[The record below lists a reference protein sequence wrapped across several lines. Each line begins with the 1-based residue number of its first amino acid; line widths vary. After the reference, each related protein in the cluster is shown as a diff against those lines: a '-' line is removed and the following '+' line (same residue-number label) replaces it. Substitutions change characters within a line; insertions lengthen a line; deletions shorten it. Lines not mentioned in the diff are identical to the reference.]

1 MKVLT
6 TNKVTTFVRT
16 YSIFLSITML
26 SVAFSCFANFTGKQL
41 SRCLFLKWLRHRCFP
56 VKFAKFLQQPFL
68 QNTPGGCFWVLI
80 DFISSTRLSDSSWKI
95 KSSNYR
101 GVESDADSR
110 QYTGTWE
117 KYPLPKPESRRKP
130 SRMSLNAY
138 FWTFLQNLKNIY
150 LPNFNESNLRSWLDI
165 LNKFCHW

>member
-6 TNKVTTFVRT
+6 ANKVTTFVRT
-16 YSIFLSITML
+16 YSFFSSITML
-26 SVAFSCFANFTGKQL
+26 SVAFSCFANFTGKHL
-41 SRCLFLKWLRHRCFP
+41 SRSLFLKWLRHRCFP
-56 VKFAKFLQQPFL
+56 VKFAKFLQQLFL
-68 QNTPGGCFWVLI
+68 QNTSGGCFWVLI

-117 KYPLPKPESRRKP
+117 KYPLPWRKP
-130 SRMSLNAY
+130 SRMSLNDY
-138 FWTFLQNLKNIY
+138 FWTFFQNLKNIY
-150 LPNFNESNLRSWLDI
+150 RPNFNESKLRNWLEI